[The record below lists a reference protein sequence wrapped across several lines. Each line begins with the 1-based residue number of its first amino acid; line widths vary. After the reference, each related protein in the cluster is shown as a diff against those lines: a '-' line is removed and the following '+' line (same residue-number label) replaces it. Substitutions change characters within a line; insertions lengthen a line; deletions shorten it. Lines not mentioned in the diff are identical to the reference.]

1 MEKCFMIFIILSIQ
15 MSSSIIDNPIYL
27 TEGSYPILLSS
38 TLDDYNYI
46 ITQGKAL
53 KISKENGTIVDT
65 ARFLEY
71 NEDFISIY
79 DNSNNNYIYYEEKY
93 YFINYLDFLSY
104 KEIEVNS
111 KSKSGSTQTV
121 DNVGS
126 IAQDNDFI
134 IYGIRST
141 YFIFTSQSQEFRSY
155 ATIKSLTEKI
165 TCKFIEGTEFICAMI
180 INGDLKIFIFTY
192 KINQHNSYYNDLSD
206 TYSVVYKQDFD
217 SYFGLYNTIIN
228 NIKIFCFEEEQIVKC
243 NFFTT
248 QITKSYWNKE
258 ELNVI
263 NLSDVNLEY
272 ESDYFS
278 ENSCNLTFFNSE
290 YLFCCVAEDYI
301 ICFRINS
308 TDYKLIKKFDFYIEG
323 ENSYLSIKNN
333 DNFVTLFFMNN
344 NNRNNIMEYY
354 IYIPKCENTN
364 FTIINS
370 LNENRYGE
378 ERIRIKNLFEVKTNK
393 YYFKL
398 LNTPDDIGYFTL
410 NENRIDS
417 SDEKKQIYDEDSILD
432 FILTNKELA
441 INKDITVKYKLIIE
455 EDEAYENEC
464 QINLSFRAC
473 YNSCETCLLDETKS
487 NEENHNCKK
496 CKDNYYP
503 SPVLNTSC
511 FTIEEKKEN
520 WYFNTTLLA
529 FDFCDD
535 SCKSCSGPNNNQCLS
550 CEANLFLYNN
560 QCLEKCPNGTFA
572 LKKEVNGIDYY
583 FTCAKCYEN
592 CNSCK
597 EKGDHTDMKCLTCR
611 DKYIKYKDNCYK
623 ILDTNSLRFY
633 VSEENS
639 VSTISNCFDK
649 FGLYIKEN
657 TYECIPLPDE
667 KEGYFV
673 SNKEAGILSKCHGN
687 CLTCEKGEKEEDGI
701 LISMECLECKDSNIQ
716 VEKNCFPIMEYG
728 EKKIVF
734 DIAEIEPGIGIGSCL
749 NFGLSIFN
757 GEYKCITKP
766 ENTYYVL
773 NGSMNTG
780 VIKYC
785 HEACKTCDSGN
796 YSDNTNCIEC
806 APGYVKTEY
815 SNTNCLLETS
825 LPSNYFKNNIDNI
838 YYECYPYCKKC
849 DANFDIFNNDMH
861 CLECLSD

>member
-1 MEKCFMIFIILSIQ
+1 MC
-15 MSSSIIDNPIYL
+15 
-27 TEGSYPILLSS
+27 
-38 TLDDYNYI
+38 
-46 ITQGKAL
+46 
-53 KISKENGTIVDT
+53 
-65 ARFLEY
+65 
-71 NEDFISIY
+71 
-79 DNSNNNYIYYEEKY
+79 
-93 YFINYLDFLSY
+93 Y
-104 KEIEVNS
+104 K
-111 KSKSGSTQTV
+111 
-121 DNVGS
+121 
-126 IAQDNDFI
+126 ND
-134 IYGIRST
+134 
-141 YFIFTSQSQEFRSY
+141 
-155 ATIKSLTEKI
+155 
-165 TCKFIEGTEFICAMI
+165 
-180 INGDLKIFIFTY
+180 
-192 KINQHNSYYNDLSD
+192 
-206 TYSVVYKQDFD
+206 
-217 SYFGLYNTIIN
+217 NTI
-228 NIKIFCFEEEQIVKC
+228 KC

-248 QITKSYWNKE
+248 KITSGFFGKE
-258 ELNVI
+258 QFNIEILGDENI
-263 NLSDVNLEY
+263 EY

-278 ENSCNLTFFNSE
+278 ENSCNLTFFNLE
-290 YLFCCVAEDYI
+290 YLFCCGTENYI
-301 ICFRINS
+301 RCFRINS
-308 TDYKLIKKFDFYIEG
+308 DELVLIKKFDLKITG
-323 ENSYLSIKNN
+323 KNSYLSIKNN

-344 NNRNNIMEYY
+344 DNENQIVEYY
-354 IYIPKCENTN
+354 IYIPKCENNN

-398 LNTPDDIGYFTL
+398 LNTPDNIGYFTL
-410 NENRIDS
+410 NENRIGS
-417 SDEKKQIYDEDSILD
+417 SNEKKKIDDEDYILD
-432 FILTNKELA
+432 FIVTNKELA
-441 INKDITVKYKLIIE
+441 INKDVTVKYKLIIE
-455 EDEAYENEC
+455 DDEAYENEC
-464 QINLSFRAC
+464 QINLSFREC
-473 YNSCETCLLDETKS
+473 YKSCETCLLDETKS
-487 NEENHNCKK
+487 NETHHNCKR
-496 CKDNYYP
+496 CKENYYP
-503 SPVLNTSC
+503 SPFLNTSC
-511 FTIEEKKEN
+511 FTNDEKKEN

-529 FDFCDD
+529 FDLCDD
-535 SCKSCSGPNNNQCLS
+535 SCKSCSGPNNNQCLT
-550 CEANLFLYNN
+550 CKTNLFLYNN
-560 QCLEKCPNGTFA
+560 KCLEKCPNGTFA
-572 LKKEVNGIDYY
+572 LKKEVNGIEYY

-597 EKGDHTDMKCLTCR
+597 EKGDHSDMKCLTCR

-633 VSEENS
+633 VPEENS

-785 HEACKTCDSGN
+785 HEACKTCDSG
-796 YSDNTNCIEC
+796 
-806 APGYVKTEY
+806 
-815 SNTNCLLETS
+815 S
-825 LPSNYFKNNIDNI
+825 LTDTY
-838 YYECYPYCKKC
+838 
-849 DANFDIFNNDMH
+849 
-861 CLECLSD
+861 